1 MPNRFPCLLA
11 PGKIGS
17 LTIPNRV
24 VKAPQSTGLSNMDG
38 SVSERLI
45 RHYRELARGGTGLI
59 VVEYAFVDKKASKSA
74 HCQLGICDNEH
85 IPGLAWLAETIKDE
99 GVRAGIQIEH
109 CGRQKFL
116 GTPPIKSASD
126 VTWPSLYDR
135 VGKDAVPE
143 VLTIPEIEEIVE
155 AFGVAA
161 WRAKTAGFEL
171 VEIHGA
177 HGYLITNFLSP
188 HTNKRTDVYGGS
200 LENRMRLLLQVYDA
214 VRRYVGDDFPVTVR
228 LSGSDYEP
236 DGFGIEETIEV
247 SKALEA
253 RGINAIHVSGGDH
266 HQMIH
271 QVSPMA
277 VDIGHNVWA
286 ADRIR
291 KMVKVPVIASGSITT
306 PEFAESILAE
316 GKGDYVGLGRPLWA
330 DQYWVRKLE
339 AGKPEEIRPCIRCNE
354 GCLERTFFKF
364 RAVTCGVN
372 PTIGREGEI
381 DIHTNGGV
389 KKNIAIVGGGPAGME
404 AARVLKLK
412 GHKVTLFEK
421 RSLGG
426 ALNEA
431 SVPKFK
437 VDLVHFLT
445 YQKQQMKA
453 LDINVVEKAATSE
466 ELKRGKFDTV
476 ILATGAKPVSPSV
489 PGIDR
494 TEVVNAVD
502 VLNEVVPTGNK
513 VIIVG
518 GGLVG
523 TETALWLQKQ
533 GKEVVIV
540 EMLDQI
546 MSDCAVTDKIALGE
560 MLATTP
566 IKVMTGW
573 RLNKIDDHAVVVET
587 WNGSHR
593 QQTIQGDS
601 IVIATGYTPND
612 DLTEQLQQNGK
623 VDVYRIGDCV
633 CPGKVFDA
641 IHTAYKTALK
651 I

>member
-1 MPNRFPCLLA
+1 MPERFSHLLA

-74 HCQLGICDNEH
+74 HCQLGISDVEH
-85 IPGLAWLAETIKDE
+85 IPGLAWLADTIKDE

-116 GTPPIKSASD
+116 GIPPIKSASD
-126 VTWPSLYDR
+126 VTWPALYAR

-143 VLTIPEIEEIVE
+143 PLTIPEIEEIVE
-155 AFGVAA
+155 AFGEAA
-161 WRAKTAGFEL
+161 FRAKMAGFEL

-200 LENRMRLLLQVYDA
+200 LENRMRLLVQVYDA
-214 VRRYVGDDFPVTVR
+214 VRAKVGDDFPVTVR
-228 LSGSDYEP
+228 LSGTDYEP
-236 DGFGIEETIEV
+236 DGFDVKETIEV
-247 SKALEA
+247 CKVLEE
-253 RGINAIHVSGGDH
+253 RGIDAIHVSGGDH

-277 VDIGHNVWA
+277 VNLGHNVWA
-286 ADRIR
+286 AERIH
-291 KMVKVPVIASGSITT
+291 KEISIPVIASGSITT

-316 GKGDYVGLGRPLWA
+316 DKAEYVGLGRPLWA
-330 DQYWVRKLE
+330 DQYWVKKLQ
-339 AGKPEEIRPCIRCNE
+339 AGHPEDIRPCIRCNE
-354 GCLERTFFKF
+354 GCLERTFFRF
-364 RAVTCGVN
+364 RSVTCGVN
-372 PTIGREGEI
+372 PTLGREGEI
-381 DIHTNGGV
+381 DIQPNGGP
-389 KKNIAIVGGGPAGME
+389 KKSIAIVGGGPAGME

-412 GHKVTLFEK
+412 GHDVTIYEK

-431 SVPKFK
+431 SVPNFK
-437 VDLVHFLT
+437 EDIRFF
-445 YQKQQMKA
+445 QKYLIAQMKR
-453 LDINVVEKAATSE
+453 LDVKILEEEATPEKLNS
-466 ELKRGKFDTV
+466 GKYDAI
-476 ILATGAKPVSPSV
+476 ILATGARPAKLNV
-489 PGIDR
+489 PGMDK
-494 TEVVNAVD
+494 EFVCNAVD
-502 VLNEVVPTGNK
+502 VLNEEAVTGDTVV
-513 VIIVG
+513 VIG

-533 GKEVVIV
+533 GKRVTVV
-540 EMLDQI
+540 EMLDEI
-546 MSDCAVTDKIALGE
+546 MNDCAVTDRIALAE
-560 MLATTP
+560 MLADSS
-566 IKVMTGW
+566 IRVLTGK
-573 RLNKIDDHAVVVET
+573 RLIEIDDEAVVIESC
-587 WNGSHR
+587 NGSNAR
-593 QQTIQGDS
+593 QSITGDS
-601 IVIATGYTPND
+601 VVIATGYIPNNELVQKVEGNGTPE
-612 DLTEQLQQNGK
+612 LYK
-623 VDVYRIGDCV
+623 IGDCV
-633 CPGKVFDA
+633 CPGKIFDA
-641 IHTAYKTALK
+641 VHTAYKTAMR